1 MWCAARPACAG
12 ASGWNLL
19 PRPIRAISFLLRPTC
34 RIRKSTPV
42 LIKFW
47 NVSWCAATA
56 KLSQSISISSRWRSR
71 RRSCGSTRFT
81 AIQAKANRFRTESP
95 TTRTFAA
102 ESAEMANPPVD
113 FRLLAGAGVPA
124 RDFKAGDVI
133 FRQGDLAQE
142 LFIIQ
147 SGEVE
152 IRLGNRV
159 LETLPAYSIFGEM
172 ALIDNAPRSATAV
185 AASDAKLVP
194 IGEKQFL
201 FLISNTPHFAL
212 NVMRVMARRL
222 RAANTA
228 L

>member
-1 MWCAARPACAG
+1 
-12 ASGWNLL
+12 
-19 PRPIRAISFLLRPTC
+19 
-34 RIRKSTPV
+34 
-42 LIKFW
+42 
-47 NVSWCAATA
+47 
-56 KLSQSISISSRWRSR
+56 
-71 RRSCGSTRFT
+71 
-81 AIQAKANRFRTESP
+81 
-95 TTRTFAA
+95 
-102 ESAEMANPPVD
+102 MANPPVD
-113 FRLLAGAGVPA
+113 FRLLAGAGVPV

-133 FRQGDLAQE
+133 FRQGDPAQE
-142 LFIIQ
+142 LFIVQ

-159 LETLPAYSIFGEM
+159 LETLPQYSIFGEM
-172 ALIDNAPRSATAV
+172 ALIDTAPRSATAI

-194 IGEKQFL
+194 VSEKQFL